1 LLPKKDT
8 LSFLSTDTELQGA
21 KITGYYQLRF
31 QIEFLIRDAKQHA
44 GLEECQAR
52 SEIKLYNHFNMA
64 LMSVSL
70 IKLTCWA
77 SLPERRDVPFSMRSI
92 KTWFYNKF
100 LTETIFSNL
109 GIELNCQK
117 TKKLYLKCLE
127 IGQMAA

>member
-1 LLPKKDT
+1 
-8 LSFLSTDTELQGA
+8 
-21 KITGYYQLRF
+21 
-31 QIEFLIRDAKQHA
+31 
-44 GLEECQAR
+44 
-52 SEIKLYNHFNMA
+52 MA
-64 LMSVSL
+64 LMTVSL
-70 IKLTCWA
+70 MKLTCWA
-77 SLPERRDVPFSMRSI
+77 SLEGRHDIAFSMRSI